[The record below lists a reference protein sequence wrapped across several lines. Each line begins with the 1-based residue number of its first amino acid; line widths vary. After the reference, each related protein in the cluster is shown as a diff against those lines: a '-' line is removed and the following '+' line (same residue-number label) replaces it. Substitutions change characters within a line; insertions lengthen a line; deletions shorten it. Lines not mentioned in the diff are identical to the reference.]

1 MSDPQND
8 ETHPTQIS
16 KRIQR
21 SSLPRIEFRKSQ
33 RRDLTFYT
41 AAFFAAALS
50 WLARFTP
57 DAFEDFIA
65 RRIGDL
71 SYLTSRK
78 WRANVESNI
87 SHVIDQPEDSAIV
100 HRTARSIFQNN
111 ALNVATVLRSP
122 HQTKQHLLSTL
133 TLPHEGWDVLE
144 DALARGQGVIILT
157 AHLGSFDTMGS
168 AVAARGFPIAALTA
182 RTTSRFLFEF
192 VSFLRQAHGVQLIE
206 ASSSGVREAIA
217 HLRQGKVLCLLSDRD
232 FFLNGQDVVFF
243 GEETTLPT
251 GAARLAR
258 DTGATVVPIFTVRL
272 ENGHA
277 LMIEPSFTIEKSANR
292 DSDVEL
298 GMTRVVSALERA
310 IANAPDQW
318 VMFQRV
324 WPEETP
330 APTS

>member
-1 MSDPQND
+1 MTDPQID
-8 ETHPTQIS
+8 DIPPTPKS
-16 KRIQR
+16 SRIQR
-21 SSLPRIEFRKSQ
+21 SNLPRIEFRKSQ
-33 RRDLTFYT
+33 RRDLTFYA
-41 AAFFAAALS
+41 AAFFAAVLS

-57 DAFEDFIA
+57 DALEDFIA
-65 RRIGDL
+65 LRIGDA

-87 SHVIDQPEDSAIV
+87 SHVLDQPEDSAIV
-100 HRTARSIFQNN
+100 HRTARSIFQTN
-111 ALNVATVLRSP
+111 ALNVASLLRAP
-122 HQTKQHLLSTL
+122 HQKKQQLLSNL
-133 TLPHEGWDVLE
+133 TFPHKGWGVLE
-144 DALARGQGVIILT
+144 DAHARGQGVIILT

-182 RTTSRFLFEF
+182 RTTSRFMFEF

-217 HLRQGKVLCLLSDRD
+217 HLRQGNVLCLLSDRD

-258 DTGATVVPIFTVRL
+258 DTGATIVPIFTIRL

-277 LMIEPSFTIEKSANR
+277 LIIEPSFTIEKTADR
-292 DSDVEL
+292 DADVEL
-298 GMTRVVSALERA
+298 GMTMVMSALERA
-310 IANAPDQW
+310 ISNAPDQW
-318 VMFQRV
+318 VMFQQV
-324 WPEETP
+324 WPDDET
-330 APTS
+330 ATTA